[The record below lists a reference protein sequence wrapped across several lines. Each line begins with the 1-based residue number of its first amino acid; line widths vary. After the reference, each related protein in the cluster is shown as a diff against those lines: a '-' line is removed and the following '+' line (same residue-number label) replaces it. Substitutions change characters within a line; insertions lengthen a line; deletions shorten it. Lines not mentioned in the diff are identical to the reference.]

1 MKPSPIIQRLREL
14 PNWNQVARNYNT
26 LQKIGSI
33 DTTLEEF
40 GINHYVK
47 MRELTK

>member
-1 MKPSPIIQRLREL
+1 MNPSLIIHRLREL

-33 DTTLEEF
+33 DTTLE
-40 GINHYVK
+40 IYAIDHYIK
-47 MRELTK
+47 MRELTQ